1 MHTIIINKPVSEV
14 ADGLVLGNGDLSVSC
29 YQKQGKL
36 VFQFGKNDFWDN
48 RLDFSRNPKP
58 AHIQELRDAIDKY
71 GLSVDGVTGE
81 VKGKTEL
88 PDRLKEVVRNL
99 PSHRDEAPSPKPGP
113 VFYLHYPA
121 DWTDCTLQQTLE
133 IERGLLRIEL
143 RHYDGAE
150 LCVEAVIHPEYNRLS
165 VRWKL
170 TGWNKENLYGGW
182 FFGLPE
188 IPPVYGTL
196 FRDEELS
203 LEEMNRR
210 EFLEHGNNYFCN
222 RNAMFPKAS
231 VELQDGVLCQTL
243 GSGKKLFSAM
253 KHAPVQRV
261 EEYAKVLRAY
271 AQIDATEGEFQ
282 VTLSTQSA
290 ENARELLQAGS
301 WEKDLPAA
309 EQAAEMFWSRSAV
322 SFSDSLLE
330 DTWYAAIHA
339 KRCILRRGTV
349 PPGLFFPSALQDY
362 SMWRGDYHL
371 NYNYQS
377 IFLGDYETNHP
388 ETGDAYFDGIQ
399 FLMRLGEKISRDYYG
414 IDGGCFI
421 QLSGFPFDTEDD
433 YYGSLP
439 LGRMAYMT
447 GWVAAYFH
455 RRWLYTQALDF
466 LRKTGYPALR
476 KFAVF
481 YAGFLQKG
489 EDGFYHSFPSNQGE
503 SEFSREKAYDQ
514 TQVLHHACYALQ
526 AAAETATV
534 LGVDAEDRILWQE
547 IAKKLP
553 KCEEIREKKIAPE
566 YAAFDGH
573 VHKKGEIPDFLTV
586 GNRFHD
592 WYFGQMPYKLSVY
605 LRTQVWNTETW
616 FDGIH
621 NTLKRWQQPNHLIR
635 AMSMATHG
643 IRPAWTESL
652 GIAGALTDL
661 LILSDGGLIRLFPGI
676 PQNQSA
682 SFITLRTENAFLVS
696 AEKNEDC
703 VSQIVV
709 KSERGN
715 PCRIQNP
722 WPGKD
727 VLLNGQTIL
736 SGSKLCF
743 DTIAGQEYHLAQVI

>member
-1 MHTIIINKPVSEV
+1 MERQLPKNVRQIGNVSDEPKIYVEDYVDTFLNQLKDKAGDEPIGV
-14 ADGLVLGNGDLSVSC
+14 ALAGEIFSVE
-29 YQKQGKL
+29 GI
-36 VFQFGKNDFWDN
+36 
-48 RLDFSRNPKP
+48 P
-58 AHIQELRDAIDKY
+58 AVYISGAF
-71 GLSVDGVTGE
+71 
-81 VKGKTEL
+81 
-88 PDRLKEVVRNL
+88 RLKEVEVTPKEVSVKEETIRQMEEDRKQYFPMAEIVGWGLIEDGKPMGKNREVSRIHSRFFAKDQSVFIWKDSLDGEEVFYAYKYGELMQMGGHYIFYEKNPAMQNYMISTRKKIGVSPSEVVEDRAAKDFRNTVRERMESRNDRSSSRFVYITSAL
-99 PSHRDEAPSPKPGP
+99 LVVIVLVIGVSAMNNYDKMEAVQSSLESLSQSVNGPDIQAEAPAQEEEETTEPDIEEQEQEDAGITESAGAEELAQGDTDEA
-113 VFYLHYPA
+113 
-121 DWTDCTLQQTLE
+121 
-133 IERGLLRIEL
+133 
-143 RHYDGAE
+143 
-150 LCVEAVIHPEYNRLS
+150 N
-165 VRWKL
+165 
-170 TGWNKENLYGGW
+170 
-182 FFGLPE
+182 
-188 IPPVYGTL
+188 
-196 FRDEELS
+196 
-203 LEEMNRR
+203 
-210 EFLEHGNNYFCN
+210 
-222 RNAMFPKAS
+222 
-231 VELQDGVLCQTL
+231 
-243 GSGKKLFSAM
+243 
-253 KHAPVQRV
+253 
-261 EEYAKVLRAY
+261 
-271 AQIDATEGEFQ
+271 
-282 VTLSTQSA
+282 
-290 ENARELLQAGS
+290 
-301 WEKDLPAA
+301 
-309 EQAAEMFWSRSAV
+309 
-322 SFSDSLLE
+322 
-330 DTWYAAIHA
+330 
-339 KRCILRRGTV
+339 
-349 PPGLFFPSALQDY
+349 
-362 SMWRGDYHL
+362 
-371 NYNYQS
+371 
-377 IFLGDYETNHP
+377 
-388 ETGDAYFDGIQ
+388 GI
-399 FLMRLGEKISRDYYG
+399 
-414 IDGGCFI
+414 
-421 QLSGFPFDTEDD
+421 TEDD

-455 RRWLYTQALDF
+455 RRWLYTQDLDF